1 MIDRFCRFIALGAV
15 LLGVTIPSPAAAED
29 SFVTFMYHRFGE
41 NGFPSTNTRLDQL
54 DSHIRTLQDNG
65 YSVVSVADAMAGLA
79 AASLP
84 DRTIVLTVDDGYRSV
99 FEQAWPRLKQA
110 GFPVTV
116 YVSTQAID
124 AGYQSHMTWDMIRR
138 LVKEG
143 VEIGGHTVSHG
154 HLTQAHA
161 DALVKELEKSA
172 ERYRD
177 ELGFVPKTFAYPY
190 GEASL
195 DVQKAVRAAG
205 YELAFGQH
213 SGAIGAS
220 TDRFYLPRFALN
232 ERYGSLD
239 RFTLAANSV
248 ALDVNDIT
256 PMDMKIDR
264 NPPAFGFTLSRPQPN
279 LACYP
284 SDGNVKMTR
293 LGGVRYEVRF
303 DGPVSPGRLRINCTA
318 LRDDG
323 RWYWFGMQYYV
334 PEQ

>member
-1 MIDRFCRFIALGAV
+1 MIDRFCRFIMLSVV
-15 LLGVTIPSPAAAED
+15 LLGVTAPPPAAAQQ
-29 SFVTFMYHRFGE
+29 SFVAFMYHRFGE
-41 NGFPSTNTRLDQL
+41 DTFPSTNTRLDQL
-54 DSHIRTLQDNG
+54 DSHIKALQDNG
-65 YSVVSVADAMAGLA
+65 HSVVSVADAMAGLA
-79 AASLP
+79 AESLA
-84 DRTIVLTVDDGYRSV
+84 DRTVVLTIDDGYLSV

-116 YVSTQAID
+116 YVSTEAID
-124 AGYQSHMTWDMIRR
+124 AGYKSHMSWDMVRQ
-138 LVKEG
+138 LAEEG
-143 VEIGGHTVSHG
+143 VEIGGHTVSHN
-154 HLTQAHA
+154 HLTEM
-161 DALVKELEKSA
+161 DTDTLVKELEKSA

-195 DVQKAVRAAG
+195 AVQKAVRAAG

-213 SGAIGAS
+213 SGAISGS

-239 RFTLAANSV
+239 RFTLAANAV
-248 ALDVNDIT
+248 ALNVSDIM
-256 PMDMKIDR
+256 PVDMQIDR
-264 NPPAFGFTLSRPQPN
+264 NPPAFGFTLLQPQPN

-284 SDGNVKMTR
+284 SDGNVTMTR

-334 PEQ
+334 PTR

>member
-1 MIDRFCRFIALGAV
+1 MIDRFCRFIALGVV
-15 LLGVTIPSPAAAED
+15 LSGVTAPVPAFAQE

-41 NGFPSTNTRLDQL
+41 TAFPSTNTRLEQL
-54 DSHIRTLQDNG
+54 DSHIKALQDNG
-65 YSVVSVADAMAGLA
+65 YSVVSVTDAMAGLA
-79 AASLP
+79 AGNLP
-84 DRTIVLTVDDGYRSV
+84 DRAVALTIDDGYLSV

-116 YVSTQAID
+116 YVSTKAID
-124 AGYQSHMTWDMIRR
+124 AGYRSHMSWDMIRR
-138 LVKEG
+138 LVGEG
-143 VEIGGHTVSHG
+143 AEIGGHTVSHE
-154 HLTQAHA
+154 HLTEMETET
-161 DALVKELEKSA
+161 LVKELEASA
-172 ERYRD
+172 TRYRE

-195 DVQKAVRAAG
+195 AVQKAVRAAG

-213 SGAIGAS
+213 SGAIGPS

-239 RFTLAANSV
+239 RFMLAANAV
-248 ALDVNDIT
+248 ALDVTDIT
-256 PMDMKIDR
+256 PTDMQIDR

-303 DGPVSPGRLRINCTA
+303 DGPVPPGRLRINCTA
-318 LRDDG
+318 LRGDG

-334 PEQ
+334 PAR